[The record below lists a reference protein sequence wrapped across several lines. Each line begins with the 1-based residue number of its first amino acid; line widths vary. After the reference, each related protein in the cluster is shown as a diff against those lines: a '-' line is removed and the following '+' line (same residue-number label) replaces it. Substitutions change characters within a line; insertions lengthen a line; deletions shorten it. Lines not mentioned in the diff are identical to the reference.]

1 MYMEKNPDRK
11 YFDWKIIHFCLRK
24 KIDIEAWIKIDT
36 NSNKNTN
43 TGTNNYQIID
53 KIDKKGLFYLM
64 IDQDQEI
71 NSLNQKKIFFD
82 WMGMNEEI
90 LSRPISNL
98 KLWFFPE
105 FVLPYNAYKIK
116 PWFIPSKLLFFNFN
130 INKNVSENKNINRKQ
145 KRVIASNEKKS
156 FELKNQKESAGQRDL
171 RSNAQNQ
178 GNFISVFSNQQK
190 DIEEDYSESDMKK
203 RKKNRKYKSSAEAE
217 LDFFLKRYLLFQL
230 RWDDTLNQR
239 MINNIKVYCL
249 LLRLR
254 NPRKITISSIQRREI
269 NLDIM
274 LIQKNLTLT
283 ELMKRGILI
292 IEPLRLSLKNDGQF
306 IMYQTIGI
314 SLVHKS
320 RHQTNQRYRDRRYV
334 DKKDFDESI
343 PRHHQRITGNR
354 DKNHYDLLVPEKILS
369 SRRRRELR
377 ILICFNSKTRHG
389 VNRNPI
395 FCNGNKVKNWG
406 QFLDENKDLDR
417 DKLIKLKFFLWP
429 NYRLE
434 DLACMNRYWFNTNNG
449 SRFSM
454 LRIHMYPRLK
464 IR

>member
-1 MYMEKNPDRK
+1 
-11 YFDWKIIHFCLRK
+11 
-24 KIDIEAWIKIDT
+24 
-36 NSNKNTN
+36 
-43 TGTNNYQIID
+43 
-53 KIDKKGLFYLM
+53 
-64 IDQDQEI
+64 
-71 NSLNQKKIFFD
+71 
-82 WMGMNEEI
+82 MGMNEEI

-105 FVLPYNAYKIK
+105 FVLLYNAYKMK
-116 PWFIPSKLLFFNFN
+116 PWFIPSKLLFFN
-130 INKNVSENKNINRKQ
+130 INENGSENKNINRKQ
-145 KRVIASNEKKS
+145 KGVIPSNEKKKM
-156 FELKNQKESAGQRDL
+156 ELKNKKEKESAGQRDL

-178 GNFISVFSNQQK
+178 VNLVSVPSTEQK
-190 DIEEDYSESDMKK
+190 DIEEDYSESNM
-203 RKKNRKYKSSAEAE
+203 KNRKKKKQYKSNTEAE
-217 LDFFLKRYLLFQL
+217 LDFFLKKYLLFQL
-230 RWDDTLNQR
+230 RWDNALNQR

-254 NPRKITISSIQRREI
+254 NPRKITISSIQRREM

-292 IEPLRLSLKNDGQF
+292 IEPLRLSVKNDGQF

-314 SLVHKS
+314 SLVHTS
-320 RHQTNQRYRDRRYV
+320 RHQTNQRYREQRYV
-334 DKKDFDESI
+334 DKKDKDFDESI
-343 PRHHQRITGNR
+343 SRHHQRITGNR
-354 DKNHYDLLVPEKILS
+354 KKNHYDLLVPENILS
-369 SRRRRELR
+369 SRCRRELR
-377 ILICFNSKTRHG
+377 ILICFNSKTKHD

-395 FCNGNKVKNWG
+395 FCNGNKVKNWSR
-406 QFLDENKDLDR
+406 FFDENKDLDR
-417 DKLIKLKFFLWP
+417 DKLIKFKFFLWP

-434 DLACMNRYWFNTNNG
+434 DLACMNRYWFDTNNG